1 MCPTT
6 RAEEM
11 FGQEGRCKIFAS
23 KLPSS
28 LSISFSHLFR
38 CVEGHD
44 ISMDIPVSKM
54 LIWSADVKRN
64 DDDDELQNSM
74 QAYTWI
80 LLVYQN
86 SQDETCEE

>member
-1 MCPTT
+1 
-6 RAEEM
+6 
-11 FGQEGRCKIFAS
+11 
-23 KLPSS
+23 
-28 LSISFSHLFR
+28 
-38 CVEGHD
+38 
-44 ISMDIPVSKM
+44 MDIPVSKM

-64 DDDDELQNSM
+64 DDDEELQNSM